1 VIAARVVAQ
10 VARMRL
16 ARGLLQVH
24 AMHGTNA
31 WTLVEPIVALGIAR
45 RMRPTPRVPIGRV
58 FDLWEQAARATRD
71 PTLPIAIGRRV
82 RLEALDLMGLAV
94 ITAPTGHAALAA
106 AIRFAPLITD
116 SGRWSL
122 VDDGAA
128 ITIRW
133 SREGERTLGHRLAN
147 EAGIAQFV
155 ACMRQLC
162 GPRFVPRV
170 VRFRHA
176 GPPSLAAHRAYF
188 RCPVEV
194 GTDDDAFEF
203 PREALDVVPA
213 AANPALA
220 AFVRM
225 HAEARLA
232 TFGDVVSRTRD
243 AIGRALDRGER
254 PGLDEIAVAQ
264 ATSTRTLRRRLASGG
279 TSFAVLLDD
288 AIRDRACTLVT
299 QTTRSITSIALTLG
313 FSDSSAFTHAYRRW
327 FDRAPVAVRRSPTAR
342 SA

>member
-1 VIAARVVAQ
+1 
-10 VARMRL
+10 
-16 ARGLLQVH
+16 
-24 AMHGTNA
+24 MHGTNA
-31 WTLVEPIVALGIAR
+31 WTLVEPILALGTR
-45 RMRPTPRVPIGRV
+45 RMRPTPRVPIGQV
-58 FDLWEQAARATRD
+58 FALWEDIVRATGD
-71 PTLPIAIGRRV
+71 ATLPIAVGRRV
-82 RLEALDLMGLAV
+82 KLENLDLMGLAV
-94 ITAPTGHAALAA
+94 ITAPSGHAALAT

-122 VDDGAA
+122 ADDGRE

-133 SREGERTLGHRLAN
+133 SREGDRTLGHRLAN

-188 RCPVEV
+188 RCPVEL
-194 GTDDDAFEF
+194 GADDDAFAF
-203 PREALDVVPA
+203 PRDALDIVPA

-220 AFVRM
+220 AFVRA

-232 TFGDVVSRTRD
+232 TFCDVVAQTRD
-243 AIGRALDRGER
+243 AIGRTLDRGER

-264 ATSTRTLRRRLASGG
+264 DTSARTLRRRLAARG
-279 TSFAVLLDD
+279 TSFATLLDD
-288 AIRDRACTLVT
+288 VLRDRARTLVT

-313 FSDSSAFTHAYRRW
+313 FSDTSAFTHAFRRW
-327 FDRAPVAVRRSPTAR
+327 FDRAPMTVRRRPTER
-342 SA
+342 SAGPLH